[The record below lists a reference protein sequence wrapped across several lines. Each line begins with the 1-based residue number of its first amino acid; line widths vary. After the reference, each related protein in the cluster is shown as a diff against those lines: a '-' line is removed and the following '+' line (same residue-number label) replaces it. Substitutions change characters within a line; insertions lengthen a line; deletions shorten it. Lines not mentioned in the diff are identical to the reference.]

1 MRLSQAL
8 IVASKDFA
16 MFRKKRNIVYSIV
29 ILPLMLTGL
38 LSGVVWYIQHK
49 ANGPVSPAEL
59 AVLLPAFT
67 FFYLIMAGL
76 IPSTIAS
83 YSIVG
88 EKVEKSMEP
97 LLATPTTD
105 GEILLGKGLAAFVP
119 AIVAVLGSATLF
131 MGLCDVF
138 SRGTFGYYF
147 FPNWSAAVVLFL
159 MVPLGVVVSVEW
171 NILVSS
177 RVSDVRIAQQIGGLL
192 LLPYGGIYV
201 GGELGL
207 IPLGNINDLLTITAV
222 LGFICLLML
231 YAVQATFQRE
241 AILTRWK

>member
-1 MRLSQAL
+1 VRLSQAW

-16 MFRKKRNIVYSIV
+16 MFRKKRNIIYSII

-38 LSGVVWYIQHK
+38 LSGVTWYIQNK
-49 ANGPVSPAEL
+49 ANGPVAPTEL
-59 AVLLPAFT
+59 TVLLPAFT
-67 FFYLIMAGL
+67 FFYLIMAGI
-76 IPSTIAS
+76 IPVTIAS

-119 AIVAVLGSATLF
+119 AIVAVLGCSALF
-131 MGLCDVF
+131 MGLCDAF
-138 SRGTFGYYF
+138 SVGTLGYYY
-147 FPNWSAAVVLFL
+147 FPNWSSAVVLFM
-159 MVPLGVVVSVEW
+159 MVPLGVVISVEW
-171 NILVSS
+171 NVLVSS
-177 RVSDVRIAQQIGGLL
+177 RVSDVRIAQQIGSLL
-192 LLPYGGIYV
+192 LLPYGGLYV

-207 IPLGNINDLLTITAV
+207 VPLGNTNDLLTITAF
-222 LGFICLLML
+222 LAFLCLLLL